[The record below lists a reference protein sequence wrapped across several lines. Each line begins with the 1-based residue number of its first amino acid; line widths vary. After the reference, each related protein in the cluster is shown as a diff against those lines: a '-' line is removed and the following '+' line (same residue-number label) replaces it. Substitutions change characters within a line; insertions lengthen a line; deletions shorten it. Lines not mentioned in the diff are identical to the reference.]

1 MTRKVY
7 FYFVLTILL
16 GIIIGGFGVY
26 FYGWYSG
33 HWRRGFDRERLV
45 NHFKTEL
52 NLSDTQVQQLRQI
65 LEDAGKKFS
74 EVQKQ
79 IDPQFRAVR
88 EEADNRIRQILNP
101 QQLAKFND
109 MVRKWEERHRQRPH

>member
-1 MTRKVY
+1 
-7 FYFVLTILL
+7 
-16 GIIIGGFGVY
+16 
-26 FYGWYSG
+26 
-33 HWRRGFDRERLV
+33 V

-109 MVRKWEERHRQRPH
+109 MVRKWEERHRQPRPH